1 MSGNGFFFLS
11 KVAGIHRY
19 LQSIFTNI
27 TTSYT
32 SLITA
37 LKSFIIKINKMDI
50 FNMDHLQ
57 ISASAL
63 ASASASALRK
73 KFFQLTRDF
82 FEKIEHLCLMRL
94 NILRCA
100 LLSQQ
105 VRIMAFSIHIVYT
118 EIAMVRKHLSAAE
131 IACTKIFHLV

>member
-1 MSGNGFFFLS
+1 MDLFR

-73 KFFQLTRDF
+73 KIFS
-82 FEKIEHLCLMRL
+82 
-94 NILRCA
+94 LR
-100 LLSQQ
+100 
-105 VRIMAFSIHIVYT
+105 
-118 EIAMVRKHLSAAE
+118 EIFLGK
-131 IACTKIFHLV
+131 